1 MSASAPTPAYL
12 CAGPVSAGNP
22 LPVIDGAVLRIELF
36 CVGCSEA
43 YEVPVT
49 STNELPAV
57 FCHCGE
63 PCSR

>member
-12 CAGPVSAGNP
+12 SAGPVSAGNP
-22 LPVIDGAVLRIELF
+22 LPVIDGAVLRMELF
-36 CVGCSEA
+36 CTQCSEA

-49 STNELPAV
+49 RTNELPDV

-63 PCSR
+63 PCAR